1 MPCAWIG
8 CGAPGA
14 SARGAAARH
23 NARMTMLT
31 VWADDRPET
40 PILRTSDH
48 TAIAEALS
56 PIGVVYEHVP
66 VGDSLAST
74 ASQDEVL
81 EAHRPLVDRLVAEHG
96 YRLVDVAQLHPVDSD
111 EWRATAAAARTKFLN
126 EHTHDEE
133 EIRYFVAGSGVF
145 YLHVNGRVHAMLCTE
160 GDLLS
165 VPALTTHWFDM
176 GTSPD
181 FTAIRFFHDD
191 DGWVGPFTGS
201 DISTYF
207 PTFDELTADA
217 ALADASA

>member
-1 MPCAWIG
+1 
-8 CGAPGA
+8 
-14 SARGAAARH
+14 
-23 NARMTMLT
+23 MTLLT

-40 PILRTSDH
+40 PLLQTADH
-48 TAIAEALS
+48 EVIAQTLAPLD
-56 PIGVVYEHVP
+56 VVFEHIPP
-66 VGDSLAST
+66 VDRLPDS
-74 ASQDEVL
+74 ASQEEVIA
-81 EAHRPLVDRLVAEHG
+81 AHQEIVDRLVAEHG
-96 YRLVDVAQLHPVDSD
+96 YRLVDVAQLHPVDYD

-145 YLHVNGRVHAMLCTE
+145 YLHIDGKVHAVLCTA

-191 DGWVGPFTGS
+191 DGWVGTFTGS
-201 DISTYF
+201 DIATRF
-207 PTFDELTADA
+207 PTFDEL
-217 ALADASA
+217 ALATA

>member
-1 MPCAWIG
+1 MRFDWIG
-8 CGAPGA
+8 SRAPGP
-14 SARGAAARH
+14 SAREAAARH

-48 TAIAEALS
+48 AEIAGALA

-66 VGDSLAST
+66 VGGSLADSAT
-74 ASQDEVL
+74 QDEVL

-145 YLHVNGRVHAMLCTE
+145 YLHVDGRVHAMLCTE

-176 GTSPD
+176 GTSPN

-191 DGWVGPFTGS
+191 DGWVGTFTGS
-201 DISTYF
+201 DISTHF
-207 PTFDELTADA
+207 PTFDELTAEA

>member
-1 MPCAWIG
+1 M
-8 CGAPGA
+8 
-14 SARGAAARH
+14 H
-23 NARMTMLT
+23 RMTMLT

-40 PILRTSDH
+40 PILQTSDH
-48 TAIAEALS
+48 AAIAEALT

-66 VGDSLAST
+66 VGGQLSDT
-74 ASQDEVL
+74 ATQEEVL
-81 EAHRPLVDRLVAEHG
+81 EVHRPLVDRLVAEHG

-111 EWRATAAAARTKFLN
+111 EWRATAETARAKFLN

-145 YLHVNGRVHAMLCTE
+145 YLHVDGRVHAMLCTQ

-191 DGWVGPFTGS
+191 DGWVGTFTGS
-201 DISTYF
+201 DISTHF
-207 PTFDELTADA
+207 PTFAELTAAA
-217 ALADASA
+217 ALVDASA

>member
-1 MPCAWIG
+1 
-8 CGAPGA
+8 
-14 SARGAAARH
+14 
-23 NARMTMLT
+23 MTLLT

-40 PILRTSDH
+40 PLLQTADH
-48 TAIAEALS
+48 EVIAQTLAPLD
-56 PIGVVYEHVP
+56 VVFEHVAP
-66 VGDSLAST
+66 VDRLPDS
-74 ASQDEVL
+74 ASQEEVIA
-81 EAHRPLVDRLVAEHG
+81 AHQEIVGRLVAEHG

-111 EWRATAAAARTKFLN
+111 EWRATAAGARTKFLN

-145 YLHVNGRVHAMLCTE
+145 YLHIDGKVHAMLCTA

-191 DGWVGPFTGS
+191 DGWVGTFTGS
-201 DISTYF
+201 DIATRF
-207 PTFDELTADA
+207 PTFDEL
-217 ALADASA
+217 ALATA

>member
-1 MPCAWIG
+1 MPCAWIDSG
-8 CGAPGA
+8 GA
-14 SARGAAARH
+14 SAPRASARQ
-23 NARMTMLT
+23 NAGMTMLT
-31 VWADDRPET
+31 VWADDQPET
-40 PILRTSDH
+40 PLLRTRDH
-48 TAIAEALS
+48 AAIAEALT

-66 VGDSLAST
+66 VGDRLADT
-74 ASQDEVL
+74 ATQDEVL
-81 EAHRPLVDRLVAEHG
+81 EAHRPLVDRLISEHG

-145 YLHVNGRVHAMLCTE
+145 YLHVDGRVHAMLCTE

-191 DGWVGPFTGS
+191 DGWVGTFTGS
-201 DISTYF
+201 DISTHF
-207 PTFDELTADA
+207 PTFDELTAA
-217 ALADASA
+217 ADLADASA